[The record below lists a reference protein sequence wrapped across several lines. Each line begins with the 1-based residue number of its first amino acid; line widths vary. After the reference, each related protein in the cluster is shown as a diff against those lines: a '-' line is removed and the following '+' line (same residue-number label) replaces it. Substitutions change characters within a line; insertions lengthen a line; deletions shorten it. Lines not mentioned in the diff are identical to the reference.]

1 MFIEHLRYAGIFAA
15 LMGGSAFCQAQAP
28 LTLEHAVSLAQ
39 AVDPW
44 LDRSRHRQA
53 AAAAQ
58 SIAAGALPD
67 PIVSLN
73 IANLPLD
80 SFDFGQEPMTQLKV
94 QASQTFPRG
103 DTRKLK
109 RRQLQEQGE
118 QQPLMRRDRLAK
130 VSVAVSKLWLD
141 AYRYRETIR
150 LIKNDRALFEHLVDI
165 AESNYTS
172 GVVRTQQHDLVRA
185 QLELTRLED
194 RLVLAQQQQEATLA
208 QLGEWLPHVAPR
220 AISLSETL
228 PTMGDEQH
236 AEVPD
241 AISQTLLS
249 HPKIRTIDQQLAMTR
264 TGIELARQQ
273 HKPQWKLNTG
283 YGYRDDDPLGNERS
297 DFFSLGVSFD
307 VPLFPAQRQD
317 QEVRSALALDAALKT
332 EKALALRS
340 MRASYESTRS
350 RLQRLNQRKTLFE
363 QRLLKEVHDQA
374 QASLTAYTN
383 DAGDFAEVVRARI
396 AELNANIDFLNI
408 SVDRLLAI
416 TELNYFL
423 PSGATHSDGVPTP

>member
-1 MFIEHLRYAGIFAA
+1 
-15 LMGGSAFCQAQAP
+15 
-28 LTLEHAVSLAQ
+28 
-39 AVDPW
+39 
-44 LDRSRHRQA
+44 
-53 AAAAQ
+53 
-58 SIAAGALPD
+58 
-67 PIVSLN
+67 
-73 IANLPLD
+73 
-80 SFDFGQEPMTQLKV
+80 
-94 QASQTFPRG
+94 
-103 DTRKLK
+103 
-109 RRQLQEQGE
+109 
-118 QQPLMRRDRLAK
+118 
-130 VSVAVSKLWLD
+130 
-141 AYRYRETIR
+141 
-150 LIKNDRALFEHLVDI
+150 
-165 AESNYTS
+165 
-172 GVVRTQQHDLVRA
+172 
-185 QLELTRLED
+185 
-194 RLVLAQQQQEATLA
+194 
-208 QLGEWLPHVAPR
+208 
-220 AISLSETL
+220 
-228 PTMGDEQH
+228 
-236 AEVPD
+236 
-241 AISQTLLS
+241 
-249 HPKIRTIDQQLAMTR
+249 MTR

-297 DFFSLGVSFD
+297 DFFSLGLSFD

-416 TELNYFL
+416 TELDYFL